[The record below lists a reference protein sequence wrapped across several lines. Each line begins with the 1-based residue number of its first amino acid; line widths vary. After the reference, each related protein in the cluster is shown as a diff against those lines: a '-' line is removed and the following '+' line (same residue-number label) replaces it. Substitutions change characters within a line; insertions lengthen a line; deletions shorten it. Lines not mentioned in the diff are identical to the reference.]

1 MKRKQLLIGVFVL
14 LVIGVL
20 LRVVCKLFLLIAAW
34 FKSLDP
40 AIAGAVVTAVIG
52 LVGLWYAQWQ
62 SKSRDIAE
70 SHRPSKIEVYNTF
83 FNIVERFLEESTI
96 PGSEA
101 ATDPPEWAKKE
112 IIKLNRGLIL
122 WSSPRV
128 ISAWIKFR
136 TAAASGENILVAADR
151 MYQAIRSDLGHSN
164 LGLKSGDLIRIN
176 LKDPNEWK
184 S

>member
-1 MKRKQLLIGVFVL
+1 MKRKQLLVGLVL
-14 LVIGVL
+14 LGL
-20 LRVVCKLFLLIAAW
+20 LAALGWGLFVLIAAW

-40 AIAGAVVTAVIG
+40 PIAGAIATAVIG

-83 FNIVERFLEESTI
+83 FGIVERFQEE
-96 PGSEA
+96 GGLSEA
-101 ATDPPEWAKKE
+101 EAGIDPPEWVKKE
-112 IIKLNRGLIL
+112 FIKLNRGLIL
-122 WSSPRV
+122 WGSPGV

-136 TAAASGENILVAADR
+136 TAADSGENILVAVDR
-151 MYQAIRSDLGHSN
+151 MYQAIRSDLGNSN
-164 LGLKSGDLIRIN
+164 LGLKSGDLIKIG

-184 S
+184 D